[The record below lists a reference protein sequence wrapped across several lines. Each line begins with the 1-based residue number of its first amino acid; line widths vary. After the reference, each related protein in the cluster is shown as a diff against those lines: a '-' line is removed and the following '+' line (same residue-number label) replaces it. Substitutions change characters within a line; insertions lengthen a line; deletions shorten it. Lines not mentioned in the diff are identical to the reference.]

1 MIANNLINEFLELI
15 KNNKFEDSLKKLEK
29 IENKDSKVY
38 FLTGSVY
45 LSLNKIELA
54 EKNLLMAYKLNNKN
68 FSILHNL
75 GVINKTKGNLE
86 TAKDYF
92 IEALEIQENLEL
104 LSEIANIYKEL
115 NNYEIAEKYCQMV
128 FKKDKSHQKT
138 NLILSEIYF
147 KNNEIHK
154 ALIYKHK
161 ATGLIRFLEKDFEII

>member
-1 MIANNLINEFLELI
+1 MIANNLINEVLELI

-92 IEALEIQENLEL
+92 VEALEIQENLEL
-104 LSEIANIYKEL
+104 QSEIASIYKEL
-115 NNYEIAEKYCQMV
+115 NNYENAEKYCQMV
-128 FKKDKSHQKT
+128 LKKDKSHQKT

-154 ALIYKHK
+154 ALIYKNK